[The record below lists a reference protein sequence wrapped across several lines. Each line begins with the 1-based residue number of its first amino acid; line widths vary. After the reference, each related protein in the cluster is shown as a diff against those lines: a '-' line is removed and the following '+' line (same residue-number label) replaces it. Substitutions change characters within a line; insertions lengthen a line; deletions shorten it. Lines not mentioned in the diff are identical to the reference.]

1 MCPWP
6 MDDWLHPV
14 REALDAAVA
23 PVDVFFRDDDAGWG
37 NGRLLDLLDAFA
49 DRCVVVDVAVIPAAL
64 EPWLAGELRDR
75 AELGEVRLHQHGYA
89 HVNHEPAGRKSEFGP
104 SRRRVAQAGDIAA
117 GRERLGELLED
128 VVDPIFTPPWNRCTA
143 ETAAC
148 LAELGFAA
156 LSRESRAAPLGIAG
170 LRELPVH
177 VDWVRLPPTREGLGA
192 RLADAFR
199 RGVPAGVMVHHAV
212 MDRADLRRAGELL
225 TLVADHPGARPS
237 TMASLL
243 GLA

>member
-1 MCPWP
+1 MY
-6 MDDWLHPV
+6 DWLDPV
-14 REALDAAVA
+14 REALDAAAA

-37 NGRLLDLLDAFA
+37 DGRLLDLLDAFA
-49 DRCVVVDVAVIPAAL
+49 VRGLVVDLAVIPAAL
-64 EPWLAGELRDR
+64 EPALAAELRDG

-89 HVNHEPAGRKSEFGP
+89 HVNHEPAGRKCEFGP
-104 SRRRVAQAGDIAA
+104 SRARAAQAFDLAA
-117 GRERLGELLED
+117 GRERLCELLD
-128 VVDPIFTPPWNRCTA
+128 GALDPIFTPPWNRCTSD
-143 ETAAC
+143 TGAC

-156 LSRESRAAPLGIAG
+156 LSRESRAAPVGIAG

-177 VDWVRLPPTREGLGA
+177 VDWVRLPPTAEGLGA

-199 RGVPAGVMVHHAV
+199 CGAPAGVMFHHAV

-225 TLVADHPGARPS
+225 TLVAGHPRARPA